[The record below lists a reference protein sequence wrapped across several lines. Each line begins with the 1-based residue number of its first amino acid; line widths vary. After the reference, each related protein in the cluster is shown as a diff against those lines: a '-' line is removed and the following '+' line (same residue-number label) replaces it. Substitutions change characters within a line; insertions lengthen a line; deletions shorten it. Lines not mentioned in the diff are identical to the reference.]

1 MKEIVFKSED
11 NRVLTNSLLVA
22 EKFEKEHRNVL
33 QAIRNL
39 ISAAENSA
47 VRQMFSESVYINDQG
62 KTQPMFVM
70 NRDGFSLLVMGF
82 TGERALKFK
91 LEYIEA
97 FNKME
102 EMIRTGGF
110 QIPQNYVEALRLAA
124 DQTEKLEIANKMLC
138 QAHKQVAILAPK
150 AELMDKVLDT
160 DQKIDVG
167 QSAKILGLPFGRNT
181 LFQKLREKGVFFCN
195 RNEPKQ
201 EYINRGYFELREK
214 LIDRNNHD
222 SFTVVKVLVTQKG
235 LDFLARLFG
244 VVSSPKRMASLR

>member
-22 EKFEKEHRNVL
+22 EKFEKEHKHVL
-33 QAIRNL
+33 DAIRQIL
-39 ISAAENSA
+39 AAEKSA
-47 VRQMFSESVYINDQG
+47 TNFFAETTYSNRGKEYPMYI
-62 KTQPMFVM
+62 M

-82 TGERALKFK
+82 TGEKALKFK

>member
-22 EKFEKEHRNVL
+22 EKFEKEHKHVL
-33 QAIRNL
+33 DAIRQIL
-39 ISAAENSA
+39 AAEKSA
-47 VRQMFSESVYINDQG
+47 TNFFAETTYSNRGKEYPMYI
-62 KTQPMFVM
+62 M

-82 TGERALKFK
+82 TGEKALKFK

-138 QAHKQVAILAPK
+138 QVHKQVAILAPK

>member
-1 MKEIVFKSED
+1 MKEIVFKSND
-11 NRVLTNSLLVA
+11 NRVVTNSLLVA
-22 EKFEKEHRNVL
+22 EKFEKNHRDVTR
-33 QAIRNL
+33 AIREL
-39 ISAAENSA
+39 LGSAQNCAHL
-47 VRQMFSESVYINDQG
+47 FTESTYADTQG
-62 KTQPMFVM
+62 KSQPMYIM

-82 TGERALKFK
+82 TGEKALRFK
-91 LEYIEA
+91 LEFIEA

-102 EMIRTGGF
+102 ELIRTGGF

-124 DQTEKLEIANKMLC
+124 DQTEKLEVANKLLN
-138 QAHKQVAILAPK
+138 QVNKEVSILKPK

-167 QSAKILGLPFGRNT
+167 QLAKILGLPYGRNT
-181 LFQKLREKGVFFCN
+181 LFQKLRERGIFFTN

-201 EYINRGYFELREK
+201 EYINRGYFELKEK

-235 LDFLARLFG
+235 WDFLARSFG
-244 VVSSPKRMASLR
+244 VVQRPKRMAAIQ